1 MQPLNYSQYQVFK
14 VLPKN
19 DVKDTEKI
27 LNRMEDLPATA
38 TFPMTSK
45 VFMRRKN
52 KQTSQEKQAGPMVRG
67 CE

>member
-1 MQPLNYSQYQVFK
+1 MQPLTGEYQVLK
-14 VLPKN
+14 VSPKN
-19 DVKDTEKI
+19 DVKGWE
-27 LNRMEDLPATA
+27 NRMEHLPATP
-38 TFPMTSK
+38 TFPVTSK